1 MPNKNALGGRGKK
14 APYKT
19 EHYRIPAPIKPLV
32 QALANHY
39 RELASQNKGE
49 LSFADLVDQIKE
61 QAISLDQAKLIKV
74 PTISAYEFTQN
85 LYRVWFTEAET
96 KAGRDCFGQ
105 PILLATLAQKMELET
120 KTFLALLTQVE
131 SDLLELI
138 PTKKKNY
145 KVDNRRVGALTFHT
159 PLSVRPDHISV
170 SKKTISE
177 TVDKPI

>member
-32 QALANHY
+32 QALANQY
-39 RELASQNKGE
+39 REMVSINNDE
-49 LSFADLVDQIKE
+49 LSFVNLVELVKDQ
-61 QAISLDQAKLIKV
+61 ALSLDQPKQ
-74 PTISAYEFTQN
+74 ISIPIITAYEFSN
-85 LYRVWFTEAET
+85 LLYRTWFVEAEA

-105 PILLATLAQKMELET
+105 PITLGTLSEKMELDQ
-120 KTFLALLTQVE
+120 KLFLSLLIQVE

-145 KVDNRRVGALTFHT
+145 KVGDKRVGALTFHT
-159 PLSVRPDHISV
+159 PMSVRPDQISILH
-170 SKKTISE
+170 K
-177 TVDKPI
+177 